1 MSNLR
6 DAFKDLT
13 LEKCQHPGLLF
24 DRFYLGSVI
33 EADGS
38 KSEEGKSKKEHFQ
51 KVIES
56 SNNPKV
62 TDLYK
67 ISFHRW
73 KDNLP
78 KSIYKSGTFETTGRM
93 VVGLGKASVLEI
105 GMHLHHHLGFPYI
118 PGSSL
123 KGICAHYCSKVWGAK
138 DTSFKSTMNGD
149 KKSSGSHHQF
159 LFGDTTVAGSI
170 SFEDAWW
177 VPTAVAQKSQ
187 SPFNMDIIT
196 PHHED
201 WQDKGKAPP
210 TDYDSPTLVSFLSIS
225 GKFHFC
231 ITWQGQDGQNA
242 EEINEINNWMNLAWK
257 LLTEALTEQ
266 GVGGKNSSG
275 YGRFDLEKYKLSVE
289 QEAKEELKKTE
300 TKKVQEELEKMT
312 PIERNIKEFLDAHP
326 NKDKNAKNYMKLLEE
341 LKKAQSRWTS
351 EDDRHTVALII
362 KNEMIKEKKWE
373 KKEKD
378 AERTKF
384 IKDILKES

>member
-1 MSNLR
+1 MR
-6 DAFKDLT
+6 DGFET
-13 LEKCQHPGLLF
+13 LILGTCQHPGLLF
-24 DRFYLGSVI
+24 DRFYPGSEN
-33 EADGS
+33 EA
-38 KSEEGKSKKEHFQ
+38 KEGETKKNHFQ
-51 KVIES
+51 KIIAS
-56 SNNPKV
+56 STTPQV

-67 ISFHRW
+67 KSFERW
-73 KDNLP
+73 KIYLP
-78 KSIYKSGTFETTGRM
+78 KSNNKSGSLETTGRM

-105 GMHLHHHLGFPYI
+105 GIHLHHHLGFPYI

-138 DTSFKSTMNGD
+138 DKTFKSTMIKD
-149 KKSSGSHHQF
+149 EKSSGAHHQF
-159 LFGDTTVAGSI
+159 LFGDTTAAGSI

-177 VPTAVAQKSQ
+177 VPTALAQKSQ
-187 SPFNMDIIT
+187 SPFHMDIIT
-196 PHHED
+196 PHHKD
-201 WQDKGKAPP
+201 WQDEGKSAP
-210 TDYDSPTLVSFLSIS
+210 TDYDSPTPVSFLSFS

-242 EEINEINNWMNLAWK
+242 EETNEINNWMCLAWK
-257 LLTEALTEQ
+257 LLTEALTEH

-289 QEAKEELKKTE
+289 QEAKEEIKNAE
-300 TKKVQEELEKMT
+300 TIKIQAELEKMT

-326 NKDKNAKNYMKLLEE
+326 NKDKNAKDYMKLLEE
-341 LKKAQSRWTS
+341 LKKAPSRWIS
-351 EDDRHTVALII
+351 EDDRHTVALIV

>member
-6 DAFKDLT
+6 DALKDLT
-13 LEKCQHPGLLF
+13 LGSCQHPGLLF
-24 DRFYLGSVI
+24 DRFYLGGEN
-33 EADGS
+33 EA
-38 KSEEGKSKKEHFQ
+38 KEGESKKEHFQ
-51 KVIES
+51 KVIAS
-56 SNNPKV
+56 ANNPQV

-67 ISFHRW
+67 KSFERW
-73 KDNLP
+73 KNNLP
-78 KSIYKSGTFETTGRM
+78 KSINKSGSLETTGRM

-105 GMHLHHHLGFPYI
+105 GIHLHHHLGFPYI

-123 KGICAHYCSKVWGAK
+123 KGICAHYCSKVWGTK
-138 DTSFKSTMNGD
+138 DTSFKSTMTKD
-149 KKSSGSHHQF
+149 EKASGPHHQF

-177 VPTAVAQKSQ
+177 VPTPVAQKSQ
-187 SPFNMDIIT
+187 SPFHMDIIT
-196 PHHED
+196 PHHKD
-201 WQDKGKAPP
+201 WQDEGKAAP
-210 TDYDSPTLVSFLSIS
+210 TDYDSPTPVSFLSFS

-242 EEINEINNWMNLAWK
+242 AEINEINNWMSLAWN
-257 LLTEALTEQ
+257 LLTEALTEH

-289 QEAKEELKKTE
+289 QEAKEELKNEE
-300 TKKVQEELEKMT
+300 TKRKEEELKNMS

-326 NKDKNAKNYMKLLEE
+326 NKDKNAKDYMKLLEE
-341 LKKAQSRWTS
+341 LKKAPSRWTS
-351 EDDRHTVALII
+351 DDDRHTVALII